1 MDFPTSLWIRHPE
14 MSEREILLLRLTE
27 FAQRIQL
34 NRRLRDLGSMAC
46 GMFGLLTL
54 HEILKAVIGPAT
66 VVTGLAPLLIVA
78 CVAVLAVYGW
88 RLARR
93 VPLDRAASEADV
105 RADLKDEL
113 KSAYWFVRNE
123 SPAPFVEL
131 LLRRAARTAQRI
143 DSRKMFPVVFPS
155 TLITAL
161 PIAIAAVAL
170 AWISPRI
177 NYSTT
182 LPSLEYA
189 RAPGVS
195 PERAELIERSELS
208 APGEPPARAAGYA
221 RSRSARNG
229 DDVWYRVEQLTHRL
243 ERSPE
248 RDAIQQAVKAQDAQ
262 RTMHLLER
270 LQRSGEAGLA
280 ALPEGEQMPAEVARG
295 IMARLKSLLDEESAP
310 ASEHEKAT
318 ADVSTQPAARVTQ
331 GPGGDSEDQAQDSGP
346 GRHSLGET
354 ALNTLLRAISRGGTG
369 SRQAVRGEGEGW
381 QERGRSNASGGAM
394 GRRVGVS
401 QAGAGSEDPAT
412 GNPAGNRL
420 SDPVLGMRTMRLQTQ
435 LQRVPVK
442 ASHDKDDNGT
452 AESFYSATQSQDS
465 TLSYQAVTGR
475 HTASKEAVRNA
486 QQMPLTYRAAVK
498 NYFLTGHSK
507 EK

>member
-1 MDFPTSLWIRHPE
+1 MP
-14 MSEREILLLRLTE
+14 EREILLLRLAE
-27 FAQRIQL
+27 FARRIQL
-34 NRRLRDLGSMAC
+34 NRRLRDLGWMAC

-54 HEILKAVIGPAT
+54 HEILKAVIGPAK
-66 VVTGLAPLLIVA
+66 VVTALGPLLVVA

-88 RLARR
+88 RLARK

-123 SPAPFVEL
+123 SPTPFVEL
-131 LLRRAARTAQRI
+131 LLRRAAQTAQRI
-143 DSRKMFPVVFPS
+143 DSREMFPVVFPS
-155 TLITAL
+155 SLLTAL
-161 PIAIAAVAL
+161 AIAIAAVAL

-182 LPSLEYA
+182 HPSLEYA
-189 RAPGVS
+189 RARGFS
-195 PERAELIERSELS
+195 PERAELTERSELS
-208 APGEPPARAAGYA
+208 APGEQPARAAGYA
-221 RSRSARNG
+221 RSLSTRNG
-229 DDVWYRVEQLTHRL
+229 DDVWQQIEELTHRL
-243 ERSPE
+243 DRSAE
-248 RDAIQQAVKAQDAQ
+248 RDAIQQAVKAQDAK
-262 RTMHLLER
+262 RTMRLLEG
-270 LQRSGEAGLA
+270 LQRSGEAGQA
-280 ALPEGEQMPAEVARG
+280 ALPEGEQMPAEVAQG
-295 IMARLKSLLDEESAP
+295 IMARLKALLDEDAAP

-318 ADVSTQPAARVTQ
+318 SDVSTQPAARVTQ
-331 GPGGDSEDQAQDSGP
+331 GAGGESEDQAQDSGP
-346 GRHSLGET
+346 GRHSVGET

-412 GNPAGNRL
+412 GNPAGDSP

-435 LQRVPVK
+435 LQRVHVK
-442 ASHDKDDNGT
+442 PSRGEDDNGT

-475 HTASKEAVRNA
+475 QTTSKEEMRDA
-486 QQMPLTYRAAVK
+486 QQIPLAYRAAVK
-498 NYFLTGHSK
+498 NYFLTVHSK